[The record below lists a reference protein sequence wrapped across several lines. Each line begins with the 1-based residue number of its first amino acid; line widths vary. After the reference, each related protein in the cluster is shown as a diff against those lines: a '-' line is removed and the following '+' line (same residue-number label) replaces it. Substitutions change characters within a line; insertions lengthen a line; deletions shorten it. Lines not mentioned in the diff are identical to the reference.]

1 MSVNTKVP
9 QVDLRFYERSTT
21 IAYID
26 AIRQSLIHDLA
37 STNPNFKTVTSREL
51 SIFLGR
57 LQIFQEEKLGTKLN
71 VPKKSML
78 PTKIPSKLFKVEA
91 TLTNESPIYYLL
103 QSAYMYKI
111 SKKWKKWNWDHN
123 VKDMI
128 EMVSIV
134 RNYLIEK
141 GIIKNP
147 VVMFNQSL
155 VVKRIRELKKI
166 VKKLGGRVTDKLD
179 EATHIIHESN
189 DNDYQDEDWFRT
201 LEKKDGKVLVHWWY
215 YPDSYDTWVEET
227 SDHAD
232 PEPPPINNGP
242 WNSDKGQEDEEEV
255 EVEDEDEVE
264 SVKMSQESRGN
275 MNEEEDEEGV
285 VVDDDI
291 NDDAVSDN
299 MIKKDDDDDEEEAQ
313 EASDDN
319 NIVVQYEEEEDDD
332 DNVIDIDNNYKNEE
346 KSHIQELLRTFQQQ
360 KKHKLDDEV
369 QETSTVNK
377 TEAIQ
382 PVPSSKRPR
391 IRSPEPKTISK
402 ISFIDIEEEALSLD
416 LSRQKR
422 NELDPILNGDVGNIS
437 YTFADNKTE
446 HVIYGQHSH
455 NIDDKLQNSIKIT
468 EINNTE
474 NSEKTNLTQG
484 EEAMKK
490 LYEEAREILSEYK
503 REVIVPS
510 YSEWFDSN
518 KIHDIE
524 KDAMMEFFN
533 NKNKTKTSETYKKS
547 RDFMINTYHL
557 NPREYLTITTCC
569 KNLPIDV
576 DSSASSLSIRPL
588 FTKNFNIKTDTPNN
602 GLQDAI
608 TQDLS
613 NGRKNIGI
621 SDSPCNSNI
630 FSIAQNIYQPKINIT
645 ETKNIFDKG
654 KKPKIHTDEQKSTR
668 CSVCSTNFTDV
679 RYRSLKEQEFELCSD
694 CYLEGRYPVT
704 MFSGDFVRLEDLE
717 FSKYK
722 DNDWT
727 VGETLSLIEGVELFG
742 DDWNMVSMHVH
753 TRSKEQC
760 ISHFLEL
767 PIEDPLKFTKD
778 PNTQSSSS
786 HDYIPFIQTDNP
798 IMTMVTTLAS
808 AVNPGVAA
816 AAAKSSIKDLNLY
829 MKLPDNEKSS
839 DINNI
844 NTADNSLKLPL
855 DNNKSDDT
863 DNSEEQRGIAEK
875 VIKNA
880 FDSAAAKAMSL
891 AEYEEREIY
900 RLINAIIDSQHRKLE
915 LKLQQIQ
922 ELDSFV
928 EAEKREIQRH
938 INSLTYEQNQYQKEV
953 LTLREQFNTS
963 NNNIMSNN

>member
-242 WNSDKGQEDEEEV
+242 WNVGDRWITDSIKFNEWV
-255 EVEDEDEVE
+255 
-264 SVKMSQESRGN
+264 
-275 MNEEEDEEGV
+275 NEED
-285 VVDDDI
+285 
-291 NDDAVSDN
+291 
-299 MIKKDDDDDEEEAQ
+299 
-313 EASDDN
+313 
-319 NIVVQYEEEEDDD
+319 YELSNLYEIE
-332 DNVIDIDNNYKNEE
+332 NE
-346 KSHIQELLRTFQQQ
+346 TFQQQ

-369 QETSTVNK
+369 QETSTINK

-437 YTFADNKTE
+437 YTFVDNKTE

-613 NGRKNIGI
+613 NGRKTIGI

-679 RYRSLKEQEFELCSD
+679 RYHSLKEQEFELCSD

-767 PIEDPLKFTKD
+767 PIEDPFKFTKD

-829 MKLPDNEKSS
+829 MKLPDNEESS
-839 DINNI
+839 AIDNI

-963 NNNIMSNN
+963 NNNIISNN

>member
-242 WNSDKGQEDEEEV
+242 WNVGDRWITDSIKFNEWVNEEDYELSNLYEIENESDKGQEDEEEEV

-285 VVDDDI
+285 
-291 NDDAVSDN
+291 
-299 MIKKDDDDDEEEAQ
+299 
-313 EASDDN
+313 
-319 NIVVQYEEEEDDD
+319 
-332 DNVIDIDNNYKNEE
+332 

-369 QETSTVNK
+369 QETSTINK

-437 YTFADNKTE
+437 YTFVDNKTE
-446 HVIYGQHSH
+446 HVIYEQHSH

-576 DSSASSLSIRPL
+576 REIIHLHAFLEQWGLINYQVDSSASSLSIRPL

-613 NGRKNIGI
+613 NGRKTIGI

-679 RYRSLKEQEFELCSD
+679 RYHSLKEQEFELCSD

-767 PIEDPLKFTKD
+767 PIEDPFKFTKD

-786 HDYIPFIQTDNP
+786 HDYTPFIQTDNP

-829 MKLPDNEKSS
+829 MKLPDNEESS
-839 DINNI
+839 AIDNI

>member
-242 WNSDKGQEDEEEV
+242 WNVGDQ
-255 EVEDEDEVE
+255 
-264 SVKMSQESRGN
+264 
-275 MNEEEDEEGV
+275 
-285 VVDDDI
+285 
-291 NDDAVSDN
+291 
-299 MIKKDDDDDEEEAQ
+299 
-313 EASDDN
+313 
-319 NIVVQYEEEEDDD
+319 
-332 DNVIDIDNNYKNEE
+332 
-346 KSHIQELLRTFQQQ
+346 LLRTFQQQ

>member
-242 WNSDKGQEDEEEV
+242 WNVGDRQEDEEEV

-264 SVKMSQESRGN
+264 SVKM
-275 MNEEEDEEGV
+275 
-285 VVDDDI
+285 
-291 NDDAVSDN
+291 
-299 MIKKDDDDDEEEAQ
+299 K
-313 EASDDN
+313 
-319 NIVVQYEEEEDDD
+319 
-332 DNVIDIDNNYKNEE
+332 

-569 KNLPIDV
+569 KNLPIDVREIIHLHAFLEQWGLINYQV

>member
-242 WNSDKGQEDEEEV
+242 WNV
-255 EVEDEDEVE
+255 
-264 SVKMSQESRGN
+264 
-275 MNEEEDEEGV
+275 
-285 VVDDDI
+285 
-291 NDDAVSDN
+291 
-299 MIKKDDDDDEEEAQ
+299 
-313 EASDDN
+313 
-319 NIVVQYEEEEDDD
+319 
-332 DNVIDIDNNYKNEE
+332 
-346 KSHIQELLRTFQQQ
+346 ELLRTFQQQ